1 MDWKIQDCHN
11 QGARCCCACSL
22 LPCIASHV
30 GGDYAL
36 VTMRLYYKT
45 INIHT
50 VLRLTRASYTRSLR
64 ETCVRAETL
73 SLLTA
78 ISYELPYHG
87 GRRCGGCFTPG
98 VHVQFFRAG
107 LPPQ

>member
-1 MDWKIQDCHN
+1 
-11 QGARCCCACSL
+11 
-22 LPCIASHV
+22 
-30 GGDYAL
+30 
-36 VTMRLYYKT
+36 MRLYYKT